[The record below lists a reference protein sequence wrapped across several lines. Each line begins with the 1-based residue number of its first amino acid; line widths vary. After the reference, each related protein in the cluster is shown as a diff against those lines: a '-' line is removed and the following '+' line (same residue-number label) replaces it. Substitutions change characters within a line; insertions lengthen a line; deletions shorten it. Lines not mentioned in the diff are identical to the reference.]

1 MKDVTEGLVRRR
13 RSRAEADQL
22 VAEFESSGLT
32 RKGFC
37 AGRGLTVAALD
48 SYRRQARPS
57 APGRMVP
64 LEVLPVIS
72 ALSAEQRRGDGLW
85 LELANGRRIGV
96 GSAFDAATLERLL
109 AVLERA

>member
-1 MKDVTEGLVRRR
+1 MNDVTEGLVRRR
-13 RSRAEADQL
+13 RSRAEAEKL

-32 RKGFC
+32 RKAFC

-72 ALSAEQRRGDGLW
+72 ALSAEQGRGDGLW

-96 GSAFDAATLERLL
+96 GSGFDATVLRRLL
-109 AVLERA
+109 EVVEQA